1 MINIKDLKAGD
12 ANVTFTCL
20 INRAIVGKTSGANR
34 TNYITLTLQDATGTL
49 DAKLW
54 SATDEQIATFVGG
67 AVVRVTGDVIKY
79 NLDRQM
85 KVAKIAFVSDDEN
98 EAIKYVESAPISS
111 DILIQ
116 EVEKYIGNIKN
127 NNIFLITSKLF
138 SDNIEKLKIYP
149 AASKNHHEFV
159 SGLIY
164 HTATMLEIAKSLIAI
179 YPQLNS
185 DLLYAGIVLHD
196 LGKIIELSGPIVPE
210 YTTEGR
216 LVGHISITNCMIKSK
231 AEELGIEGEEVYL
244 LQHIILSHHGK
255 QEFGSPV
262 LPQLK
267 EAEIISLIDNI
278 DARMIMMDKALDV
291 VEPGEFTKRIFS
303 LENRSFYKPKI

>member
-1 MINIKDLKAGD
+1 MINIKGLKAGD
-12 ANVTFTCL
+12 ANVTIDCL
-20 INRAIVGKTSGANR
+20 INRAVVGKTNGANR
-34 TNYITLTLQDATGTL
+34 TNYITLTLQDSTGTL

-54 SATDEQIATFVGG
+54 SATDEQIATYVGG
-67 AVVRVTGDVIKY
+67 TVVRVTGDVIKY

-85 KVAKIAFVSDDEN
+85 KVAKISFISNDEQ
-98 EAIKYVESAPISS
+98 EAIKYVESAPISC
-111 DILIQ
+111 DILVQ
-116 EVEKYIGNIKN
+116 EVEEYIGMIKN

-138 SDNIEKLKIYP
+138 SENLEKLKIYP

-164 HTATMLEIAKSLIAI
+164 HTVTMLQIAKSLTVI

-216 LVGHISITNCMIKSK
+216 LVGHISIASSMIKSK
-231 AEELGIEGEEVYL
+231 AEDLNIEGEEVYL

-262 LPQLK
+262 LPQVK

-278 DARMIMMDKALDV
+278 DARMIMMEKALDV
-291 VEPGEFTKRIFS
+291 VEAGEFTKRIFS